1 MNVTI
6 KRRCMNKN
14 LEYELDYLR
23 RKFKLG
29 QILIFIISLFA
40 FVITGFG
47 DTTSFFVG
55 EDSPIPK
62 EWLFLKNPVNAS
74 IISTI
79 IIALPYILVWIYDFR
94 SKNKEDSELSNIV
107 KNHLIPTIEHELTY
121 LKRTIKNKFQINDDI
136 RLSIFV
142 PVRASICSWNLQMVC
157 RTKNISE
164 RELLA
169 SFRLYEGVLGYMFL
183 KTKKHSMEFVDV
195 SNSSPLPSTYIPLT
209 QENNNLINRNIKGV
223 LIAAAFQEG
232 SVAGLLA
239 IDTDNSSNL
248 QKMQDYE
255 LHDIALDWII
265 ARSGSIKLLWRMK
278 NNV

>member
-94 SKNKEDSELSNIV
+94 SKNKEDSELSNIL

-121 LKRTIKNKFQINDDI
+121 
-136 RLSIFV
+136 
-142 PVRASICSWNLQMVC
+142 
-157 RTKNISE
+157 
-164 RELLA
+164 
-169 SFRLYEGVLGYMFL
+169 
-183 KTKKHSMEFVDV
+183 
-195 SNSSPLPSTYIPLT
+195 
-209 QENNNLINRNIKGV
+209 
-223 LIAAAFQEG
+223 
-232 SVAGLLA
+232 
-239 IDTDNSSNL
+239 
-248 QKMQDYE
+248 
-255 LHDIALDWII
+255 
-265 ARSGSIKLLWRMK
+265 
-278 NNV
+278 